1 MKKYRCIDLTKKYK
15 SILYNHYTLGGIKY
29 MNTELRNT
37 TDILEDYLSYIQDD
51 KQVKKVRTGFNKLDN
66 LLNGG
71 LPNGLITLGAI
82 PSLGKTTF
90 ALQVADNM
98 ASMENTKVLF
108 FSLEMTRFDIIS
120 KSLSRLSYLTDELEN
135 YTFDDLLSNN
145 DDVDFTTLLSKYEP
159 IANNLYT
166 IDYIYDIRD
175 IEAFISQFN
184 DLHKNENIIVI
195 IDYLQYILCGNN
207 GNDKQVIDTITK
219 RLKELAKDLNICIIE
234 ISSLNRTNYSGSITM
249 ESFKESGS
257 IEYTSDI
264 LMGLEYVNNGANE
277 REYEAKRNPRKITL
291 SVIKN
296 RYGALGKINFDF
308 YTTYHTFI
316 EK

>member
-1 MKKYRCIDLTKKYK
+1 
-15 SILYNHYTLGGIKY
+15 

-37 TDILEDYLSYIQDD
+37 TDTLQDYLSYIQDD
-51 KQVKKVRTGFNKLDN
+51 TQVKKIRTGFNKLDN

-120 KSLSRLSYLTDELEN
+120 KSLSRMSYLTDDLSN
-135 YTFDDLLSNN
+135 YTFDDLLANN
-145 DDVDFTTLLSKYEP
+145 ELVDYEALLSKYEP

-175 IEAFISQFN
+175 IEAFIRQIK
-184 DLHKNENIIVI
+184 DLHEDNNIIVI
-195 IDYLQYILCGNN
+195 IDYLQYILCSNN
-207 GNDKQVIDTITK
+207 GNDKQVIDIITK
-219 RLKELAKDLNICIIE
+219 RLKELAKEINICIIE
-234 ISSLNRTNYSGSITM
+234 ISSLNRTNYSGSITI

-257 IEYTSDI
+257 IAYTSDI
-264 LMGLEYVNNGANE
+264 LMGLEYINNGANE

-308 YTTYHTFI
+308 YTTYHTFT

>member
-1 MKKYRCIDLTKKYK
+1 
-15 SILYNHYTLGGIKY
+15 

-37 TDILEDYLSYIQDD
+37 TDILKDYLSYIQDD

-175 IEAFISQFN
+175 IEAFIRQFN

>member
-1 MKKYRCIDLTKKYK
+1 MQQ
-15 SILYNHYTLGGIKY
+15 
-29 MNTELRNT
+29 ELRNT
-37 TDILEDYLSYIQDD
+37 TDILQDYLSYIQDD
-51 KQVKKVRTGFNKLDN
+51 TQVKKIRTGFDKLDN

-120 KSLSRLSYLTDELEN
+120 KSLSRISYLTDELNN

-145 DDVDFTTLLSKYEP
+145 EIVDYEALLSQYEP

-175 IEAFISQFN
+175 IEAFI
-184 DLHKNENIIVI
+184 
-195 IDYLQYILCGNN
+195 
-207 GNDKQVIDTITK
+207 
-219 RLKELAKDLNICIIE
+219 R
-234 ISSLNRTNYSGSITM
+234 
-249 ESFKESGS
+249 
-257 IEYTSDI
+257 
-264 LMGLEYVNNGANE
+264 
-277 REYEAKRNPRKITL
+277 
-291 SVIKN
+291 
-296 RYGALGKINFDF
+296 
-308 YTTYHTFI
+308 
-316 EK
+316 

>member
-1 MKKYRCIDLTKKYK
+1 
-15 SILYNHYTLGGIKY
+15 

-175 IEAFISQFN
+175 IEAFIRQFN

-264 LMGLEYVNNGANE
+264 LMGFEYVNNGANE

>member
-1 MKKYRCIDLTKKYK
+1 
-15 SILYNHYTLGGIKY
+15 
-29 MNTELRNT
+29 MNTELKNT
-37 TDILEDYLSYIQDD
+37 TDTLQDYLSYIQDD
-51 KQVKKVRTGFNKLDN
+51 TQVKKIRTGFSKLDN
-66 LLNGG
+66 LLNSG

-98 ASMENTKVLF
+98 ASMENTKVLL

-120 KSLSRLSYLTDELEN
+120 KSLSRISYVNEDLGN
-135 YTFDDLLSNN
+135 YTFDDLLSN
-145 DDVDFTTLLSKYEP
+145 DEKVDYEALLTKYEP

-175 IEAFISQFN
+175 IEAFIRQFK
-184 DLHKNENIIVI
+184 DLHENDNVIVI
-195 IDYLQYILCGNN
+195 IDYLQYILSGG
-207 GNDKQVIDTITK
+207 GNDKQAIDLITK
-219 RLKELAKDLNICIIE
+219 RLKELSKSLGITIVA
-234 ISSLNRTNYSGSITM
+234 ISSLNRANYDGTITM

-264 LMGLEYVNNGANE
+264 LMGLEYTNKITSND
-277 REYEAKRNPRKITL
+277 RDYEAKKNPRKVSLNI
-291 SVIKN
+291 IKN
-296 RYGALGKINFDF
+296 RYGALGKVNLEFNMK
-308 YTTYHTFI
+308 YSTFV

>member
-1 MKKYRCIDLTKKYK
+1 MNIKLINTNK
-15 SILYNHYTLGGIKY
+15 TL
-29 MNTELRNT
+29 
-37 TDILEDYLSYIQDD
+37 DDYLSYIKNDNQI
-51 KQVKKVRTGFNKLDN
+51 KKVKTGFVKLDK

-71 LPNGLITLGAI
+71 FPIGLITLGAI

-108 FSLEMTRFDIIS
+108 LSLEMNKFDIIS
-120 KSLSRLSYLTDELEN
+120 KSLSRISYLNTDLNN
-135 YTFDDLLSNN
+135 YTYDDLLSNDESIN
-145 DDVDFTTLLSKYEP
+145 YESLFDKYKPISDNLCLVDNVYN
-159 IANNLYT
+159 IQ
-166 IDYIYDIRD
+166 D
-175 IEAFISQFN
+175 IELLISNFKKYYN
-184 DLHKNENIIVI
+184 DNNIIVI
-195 IDYLQYILCGNN
+195 IDYLQYIVCGNSS
-207 GNDKQVIDTITK
+207 NDKQVIDIITK
-219 RLKELAKDLNICIIE
+219 RLKELSKKLNICIME
-234 ISSLNRTNYSGSITM
+234 ISSLNRTNYSGNITM

-264 LMGLEYVNNGANE
+264 LMGLEYVNNGSNE

-296 RYGALGKINFDF
+296 RYGALGKVNFDF
-308 YTTYHTFI
+308 YTAYHTFI

>member
-1 MKKYRCIDLTKKYK
+1 MDIE
-15 SILYNHYTLGGIKY
+15 IK
-29 MNTELRNT
+29 NT
-37 TDILEDYLSYIQDD
+37 TEILQDYLNYIQDEVKIKKTPLGFEKID
-51 KQVKKVRTGFNKLDN
+51 K

-90 ALQVADNM
+90 MLQVADNM
-98 ASMENTKVLF
+98 ANLDNTKVLF
-108 FSLEMTRFDIIS
+108 FSLEMSRYNLIS
-120 KSLSRLSYLTDELEN
+120 KSLSRLTYLNENSQDLTYDELE
-135 YTFDDLLSNN
+135 FNN
-145 DDVDFTTLLSKYEP
+145 ENVDFGSILADYEP

-175 IEAFISQFN
+175 IVAFITQFRECN
-184 DLHKNENIIVI
+184 SNSNVVVI
-195 IDYLQYILCGNN
+195 IDYLQYILCGG
-207 GNDKQVIDTITK
+207 GNDKQAIDLITK
-219 RLKELAKDLNICIIE
+219 RLKELSKSLGITIVA
-234 ISSLNRTNYSGSITM
+234 ISSLNRANYGGNITM

-264 LMGLEYVNNGANE
+264 LMGLEYINTNATDRDV
-277 REYEAKRNPRKITL
+277 EAKKCPRKVAI

-296 RYGALGKINFDF
+296 RYGSLGKVNMDF
-308 YTTYHTFI
+308 YTKYNTYV

>member
-1 MKKYRCIDLTKKYK
+1 
-15 SILYNHYTLGGIKY
+15 
-29 MNTELRNT
+29 MNTELKNT
-37 TDILEDYLSYIQDD
+37 TEILQDYLSYIQDD
-51 KQVKKVRTGFNKLDN
+51 TQVKKIKTGFDKLDN

-82 PSLGKTTF
+82 PILGKTTF

-98 ASMENTKVLF
+98 ASMENTKVLQ

-120 KSLSRLSYLTDELEN
+120 KSLSRLSYTNEDLSS

-145 DDVDFTTLLSKYEP
+145 EIVDYEALLAQYEP

-175 IEAFISQFN
+175 IEAFIKQFK
-184 DLHKNENIIVI
+184 DLHKDNNIVVI

-207 GNDKQVIDTITK
+207 GNDKQVIDIITK
-219 RLKELAKDLNICIIE
+219 RIKELAKELNICIIE
-234 ISSLNRTNYSGSITM
+234 ISSLNRTNYSGSISM

-264 LMGLEYVNNGANE
+264 LMGLEYINNGANE

>member
-1 MKKYRCIDLTKKYK
+1 
-15 SILYNHYTLGGIKY
+15 
-29 MNTELRNT
+29 MNTELKNT
-37 TDILEDYLSYIQDD
+37 TDTLQDYLAYIQDD
-51 KQVKKVRTGFNKLDN
+51 TQVKKIRTGFDKLDN

-120 KSLSRLSYLTDELEN
+120 KSLSRMSYLTDDLSN
-135 YTFDDLLSNN
+135 YTFDDLLANN
-145 DDVDFTTLLSKYEP
+145 ELVDYEALLGQYEP

-175 IEAFISQFN
+175 IEAFIRQFK
-184 DLHKNENIIVI
+184 DLHDNNNIIVI
-195 IDYLQYILCGNN
+195 IDYLQYILCSHN
-207 GNDKQVIDTITK
+207 GNDKQVIDIITK
-219 RLKELAKDLNICIIE
+219 RLKELAKELNICIIE

-291 SVIKN
+291 SIIKN

>member
-1 MKKYRCIDLTKKYK
+1 
-15 SILYNHYTLGGIKY
+15 

-37 TDILEDYLSYIQDD
+37 TDILQDYLSYIQDD
-51 KQVKKVRTGFNKLDN
+51 KQVKKARTGFNKLDN

-175 IEAFISQFN
+175 IESFIRQFN

>member
-1 MKKYRCIDLTKKYK
+1 
-15 SILYNHYTLGGIKY
+15 

-37 TDILEDYLSYIQDD
+37 TDILQDYLSYIQDD

-145 DDVDFTTLLSKYEP
+145 DDVDFTTLLSKYEQ

-175 IEAFISQFN
+175 IEAFIRQFK
-184 DLHKNENIIVI
+184 DLHENDNIIVI

>member
-1 MKKYRCIDLTKKYK
+1 
-15 SILYNHYTLGGIKY
+15 
-29 MNTELRNT
+29 MNELKNT
-37 TDILEDYLSYIQDD
+37 TDTLQDYLSYIQDD
-51 KQVKKVRTGFNKLDN
+51 TQVKKIRTGFDKLDN
-66 LLNGG
+66 LLSGG

-90 ALQVADNM
+90 ALQIADNM

-120 KSLSRLSYLTDELEN
+120 KSLSRLSYLDNDLRN
-135 YTFDDLLSNN
+135 YTFDDLLSN
-145 DDVDFTTLLSKYEP
+145 DEEIDYQPLLSQYEP

-175 IEAFISQFN
+175 IEAFIRQFK
-184 DLHKNENIIVI
+184 DLHNDNNVIVI

-207 GNDKQVIDTITK
+207 GNDKQVIDIITK
-219 RLKELAKDLNICIIE
+219 RLKELAKELNICIIE
-234 ISSLNRTNYSGSITM
+234 ISSLNRTNYSGNITM

-264 LMGLEYVNNGANE
+264 LMGLEYINNGANE

-296 RYGALGKINFDF
+296 RYGALGKVNFDF
-308 YTTYHTFI
+308 YTPYHTFI

>member
-1 MKKYRCIDLTKKYK
+1 
-15 SILYNHYTLGGIKY
+15 

-175 IEAFISQFN
+175 IEAFIRQFN

-291 SVIKN
+291 SIIKN

>member
-175 IEAFISQFN
+175 IEAFIRQFN

>member
-1 MKKYRCIDLTKKYK
+1 
-15 SILYNHYTLGGIKY
+15 

-37 TDILEDYLSYIQDD
+37 TDILQDYLSYIQDD
-51 KQVKKVRTGFNKLDN
+51 KQVKKVRTVFNKLDN

-175 IEAFISQFN
+175 IEAFIRQFN

-195 IDYLQYILCGNN
+195 IDYLQYILCVNN

-291 SVIKN
+291 SIIKN

-308 YTTYHTFI
+308 YTTYHTFL

>member
-1 MKKYRCIDLTKKYK
+1 
-15 SILYNHYTLGGIKY
+15 

-37 TDILEDYLSYIQDD
+37 TDILQDYLSYIQDD

-175 IEAFISQFN
+175 IEAFIRQFN

-195 IDYLQYILCGNN
+195 IDYLQYILCVNN

-291 SVIKN
+291 SIIKN

-308 YTTYHTFI
+308 YTTYHTFL

>member
-1 MKKYRCIDLTKKYK
+1 
-15 SILYNHYTLGGIKY
+15 
-29 MNTELRNT
+29 MNTELKNT
-37 TDILEDYLSYIQDD
+37 TEILQDYLSYIQDD
-51 KQVKKVRTGFNKLDN
+51 TQVKKIKTGFNKLDN

-120 KSLSRLSYLTDELEN
+120 KSLSRLSYTNEDLSS

-145 DDVDFTTLLSKYEP
+145 EIVDYEALLGQYEP

-175 IEAFISQFN
+175 IEAFIRQFK
-184 DLHKNENIIVI
+184 DLHEDNNIVVI

-207 GNDKQVIDTITK
+207 GNDKQVIDIITK
-219 RLKELAKDLNICIIE
+219 RLKELAKELNICIIE

-264 LMGLEYVNNGANE
+264 LMGLEYVNNGAIE

-296 RYGALGKINFDF
+296 RYGALGKVNFDF
-308 YTTYHTFI
+308 YTTYHTFT

>member
-1 MKKYRCIDLTKKYK
+1 
-15 SILYNHYTLGGIKY
+15 
-29 MNTELRNT
+29 MNTELKNT
-37 TDILEDYLSYIQDD
+37 TDILQDYLSYIQDD
-51 KQVKKVRTGFNKLDN
+51 RQVKKVRTGFNKLDN

-98 ASMENTKVLF
+98 ASMENTQVLF

-120 KSLSRLSYLTDELEN
+120 QSLSRLSYLTDELEN

-145 DDVDFTTLLSKYEP
+145 DDVDFTTLLSKYECV
-159 IANNLYT
+159 ANNLYT

-175 IEAFISQFN
+175 IEAFIRQFK
-184 DLHKNENIIVI
+184 DLHENDNIIVI

>member
-1 MKKYRCIDLTKKYK
+1 
-15 SILYNHYTLGGIKY
+15 

-37 TDILEDYLSYIQDD
+37 TDILQDYLSYIQDD

-98 ASMENTKVLF
+98 ASMENIKVLF

-175 IEAFISQFN
+175 IEAFIRQFN

>member
-1 MKKYRCIDLTKKYK
+1 
-15 SILYNHYTLGGIKY
+15 
-29 MNTELRNT
+29 MNTELKNT
-37 TDILEDYLSYIQDD
+37 TDTLQDYLSYIQDD
-51 KQVKKVRTGFNKLDN
+51 TQVKKIRTGFDKLDN

-98 ASMENTKVLF
+98 ASMENTKILF

-120 KSLSRLSYLTDELEN
+120 KSLSRMSYLTDDLSN

-145 DDVDFTTLLSKYEP
+145 ELVDYETLLSKYEP

-175 IEAFISQFN
+175 IEAFIRQFKDFHEDN
-184 DLHKNENIIVI
+184 NIIVI
-195 IDYLQYILCGNN
+195 IDYLQYILCSNN
-207 GNDKQVIDTITK
+207 GNDKQVIDIITK
-219 RLKELAKDLNICIIE
+219 RLKELAKELNICIIE
-234 ISSLNRTNYSGSITM
+234 ISSLNRTNYSGSISM

-308 YTTYHTFI
+308 YTTYHTFL

>member
-1 MKKYRCIDLTKKYK
+1 
-15 SILYNHYTLGGIKY
+15 

-159 IANNLYT
+159 IANNLYI

-175 IEAFISQFN
+175 IEAFIRQFN

-308 YTTYHTFI
+308 YTTYYTFI

>member
-1 MKKYRCIDLTKKYK
+1 
-15 SILYNHYTLGGIKY
+15 
-29 MNTELRNT
+29 MNTDLKNT
-37 TDILEDYLSYIQDD
+37 TDVLQDYLSYIQDD
-51 KQVKKVRTGFNKLDN
+51 TQVKKMRTGFDKLDT

-90 ALQVADNM
+90 ALQMADNM
-98 ASMENTKVLF
+98 ASVENTKVLF
-108 FSLEMTRFDIIS
+108 FSLEMNRFDIIS
-120 KSLSRLSYLTDELEN
+120 KSLSRLSYTCEELSN
-135 YTFDDLLSNN
+135 YTYDDLLSNN
-145 DDVDFTTLLSKYEP
+145 EAVDYKTLLSQYEP

-166 IDYIYDIRD
+166 IDYIYNIQD
-175 IEAFISQFN
+175 IEAFIRQFK
-184 DLHKNENIIVI
+184 DLHEENNIVVI

-207 GNDKQVIDTITK
+207 GNDKQVIDIITK
-219 RLKELAKDLNICIIE
+219 RLKELAKELNICIIE

-264 LMGLEYVNNGANE
+264 LIGLEYVNNGANE
-277 REYEAKRNPRKITL
+277 REYEAKRNPRKIAL

-296 RYGALGKINFDF
+296 RYGALGKVNYDF
-308 YTTYHTFI
+308 YTPYHTFI

>member
-1 MKKYRCIDLTKKYK
+1 
-15 SILYNHYTLGGIKY
+15 
-29 MNTELRNT
+29 MNTELRNI

-175 IEAFISQFN
+175 IEAFIRQFN

>member
-1 MKKYRCIDLTKKYK
+1 
-15 SILYNHYTLGGIKY
+15 

-37 TDILEDYLSYIQDD
+37 TDILKEYLSYIKDD
-51 KQVKKVRTGFNKLDN
+51 TQIKKVRTGFNKLDN

-71 LPNGLITLGAI
+71 LPNGLITIGAI

-98 ASMENTKVLF
+98 ASMKNTKVLF
-108 FSLEMTRFDIIS
+108 FSLEMTRYDIIS
-120 KSLSRLSYLTDELEN
+120 KSLSRISYLTEELNN
-135 YTFDDLLSNN
+135 YTFDDLLSNDEMIDYDKILN
-145 DDVDFTTLLSKYEP
+145 QYEP

-166 IDYIYDIRD
+166 IDYMYDIRD
-175 IEAFISQFN
+175 IEAFIRQFK
-184 DLHKNENIIVI
+184 DLNSTNNIIVI

-207 GNDKQVIDTITK
+207 ANDKQVIDIITK
-219 RLKELAKDLNICIIE
+219 RFKELAKELSICIIE
-234 ISSLNRTNYSGSITM
+234 ISSLNRTNYSGNITM

-264 LMGLEYVNNGANE
+264 LIGLEYMNNGANE
-277 REYEAKRNPRKITL
+277 REYEARKNPRKITL

>member
-1 MKKYRCIDLTKKYK
+1 
-15 SILYNHYTLGGIKY
+15 

-37 TDILEDYLSYIQDD
+37 TEILEDYLSYIQDD

-175 IEAFISQFN
+175 IEAFIRQFN

>member
-1 MKKYRCIDLTKKYK
+1 MQQ
-15 SILYNHYTLGGIKY
+15 
-29 MNTELRNT
+29 ELKNT
-37 TDILEDYLSYIQDD
+37 TDTLQDYLSYIQDD
-51 KQVKKVRTGFNKLDN
+51 TQVKKIKTGFDKLDN

-108 FSLEMTRFDIIS
+108 FSLEMTKFDIIS
-120 KSLSRLSYLTDELEN
+120 KSLSRISYLADELGN
-135 YTFDDLLSNN
+135 YTFDDLLSN
-145 DDVDFTTLLSKYEP
+145 DEKVDYEALLSKYEP

-175 IEAFISQFN
+175 IEAFIRQFK
-184 DLHKNENIIVI
+184 DLHEDNNIIVI
-195 IDYLQYILCGNN
+195 IDYLQYILCSNN
-207 GNDKQVIDTITK
+207 GNDKQVIDIITK
-219 RLKELAKDLNICIIE
+219 RLKELAKELNICIIE
-234 ISSLNRTNYSGSITM
+234 ISSLNRTNYSGSISM

-296 RYGALGKINFDF
+296 RYGALGKVNFDF
-308 YTTYHTFI
+308 YTTYHTFL

>member
-175 IEAFISQFN
+175 IEAFIRQFN

-207 GNDKQVIDTITK
+207 GNDKQVIDTMTK